1 MHLLR
6 QTLPEGAQEDPRF
19 RSSESG
25 ADLRY
30 LPTRGI
36 TGPSQLTD
44 LHTPPKS
51 CEGYYS
57 RVKRTKVSWRRPG
70 SVCLPRW
77 TLYVG

>member
-19 RSSESG
+19 RSSEPG
-25 ADLRY
+25 ANLRY

-36 TGPSQLTD
+36 TGPSQLAD

-51 CEGYYS
+51 CEGY
-57 RVKRTKVSWRRPG
+57 
-70 SVCLPRW
+70 
-77 TLYVG
+77 